1 MGAPLS
7 VLGIILALIPTRSFL
22 LDILVSGAIT
32 IPLVHVAINHA
43 VAGFLIGL
51 IVARAGSR
59 WRAWD
64 SRGRGAFWARAIL
77 PGQLT
82 VPFLMVGDA
91 GWRKN
96 PGDLEVRA
104 GATPGGWK
112 EPKHTKPAT
121 QPAAARTSANPFQ
134 QGPQDRQVRQG
145 ATLSEERREQLI
157 LEHLP
162 QVRLIARRIHERLPE
177 CVSLD
182 DLISTGTVGLI
193 SAIDR
198 FDPAL
203 NVKLKTYAEY
213 KIRGAILDS
222 LRGLDWAPRQQRKR
236 SKQIEAA
243 ISKAEQL
250 LYRAPD
256 EEEIA
261 AQLGLSIEV
270 YHEWLVEI
278 RGLNL
283 GSLENATPDEEDN
296 RDLLQ
301 YISDD
306 EEAWP
311 SRLLERSE
319 LQKLLAEAI
328 AKMTSTE
335 QTVLSLY
342 YYEELTLREISKIVH
357 LHESRIS
364 QIKSQAILRL
374 RSYIERRWPCPR
386 GL

>member
-1 MGAPLS
+1 M
-7 VLGIILALIPTRSFL
+7 
-22 LDILVSGAIT
+22 
-32 IPLVHVAINHA
+32 
-43 VAGFLIGL
+43 
-51 IVARAGSR
+51 
-59 WRAWD
+59 
-64 SRGRGAFWARAIL
+64 
-77 PGQLT
+77 
-82 VPFLMVGDA
+82 
-91 GWRKN
+91 
-96 PGDLEVRA
+96 
-104 GATPGGWK
+104 
-112 EPKHTKPAT
+112 KPAT
-121 QPAAARTSANPFQ
+121 QPAPQPAATQGAAPGKSTLPNPYQ
-134 QGPQDRQVRQG
+134 QQALQG

-157 LEHLP
+157 LDHLS

-182 DLISTGTVGLI
+182 DLISTGAVGLI

-243 ISKAEQL
+243 ISKAEQRL
-250 LYRAPD
+250 HRSPD

-261 AQLGLSIEV
+261 AQLGLTIEV

-283 GSLENATPDEEDN
+283 GSLESATPDEEDS

-319 LQKLLAEAI
+319 LQKLLAESI
-328 AKMTSTE
+328 SKMPATE

-374 RSYIERRWPCPR
+374 RSYIERRWPCPK